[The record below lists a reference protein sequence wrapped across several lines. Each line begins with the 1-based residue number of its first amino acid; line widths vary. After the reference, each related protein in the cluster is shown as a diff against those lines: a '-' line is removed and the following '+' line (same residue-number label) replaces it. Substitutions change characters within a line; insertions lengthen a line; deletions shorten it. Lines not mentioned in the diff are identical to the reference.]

1 MQDRPALH
9 CRSNSGSGSRGRSRR
24 SKDPS
29 SPLRSTIRST
39 KTEWSAKSSAVQGT
53 LSLMRSGKNLQ
64 KKSSQPAPTQIL
76 SSKSAGPASQGRYL
90 AALTKPQCSTAAT
103 THSLNR
109 LSVFHLLLAHFGAA
123 KYPEYPSTLLPISP
137 AKCKTANSRPA
148 VSSKSDRRPFRLGQF
163 HSFDTHTQPG
173 WRSVACL
180 LSLLLMRML
189 FAVTPSPHL

>member
-53 LSLMRSGKNLQ
+53 LSLMRSSKNLQ
-64 KKSSQPAPTQIL
+64 KKSSQPAPTRIL

-109 LSVFHLLLAHFGAA
+109 LSVFHLLVPCGAA
-123 KYPEYPSTLLPISP
+123 KYPSTQ
-137 AKCKTANSRPA
+137 
-148 VSSKSDRRPFRLGQF
+148 VSSFLF
-163 HSFDTHTQPG
+163 HPPSARQQTADQQSAASQTDGRFGWGSFTVLTHPQPG

-180 LSLLLMRML
+180 LLLLLMRML